1 MTRKM
6 LKENFYHELQTEVQT
21 ACGWPVIGC
30 AILFHMAGKKF
41 PKYFIRRDQRAV
53 CCASRAVRR
62 PVTPSTPPVPLRKT
76 ARSSRAAMDWPHQ
89 QRASVCGSAAALR
102 SAFVPAVSPSPLH
115 FLRSPTADRSLVGQ
129 FCELYL
135 TLKIIELMGEADL
148 ILMAE
153 ANEVVLLS
161 LHQPDRHD
169 R

>member
-1 MTRKM
+1 
-6 LKENFYHELQTEVQT
+6 
-21 ACGWPVIGC
+21 
-30 AILFHMAGKKF
+30 
-41 PKYFIRRDQRAV
+41 
-53 CCASRAVRR
+53 
-62 PVTPSTPPVPLRKT
+62 
-76 ARSSRAAMDWPHQ
+76 MDWPHQ
-89 QRASVCGSAAALR
+89 QRGFRLRLGSGVCAPPSFQPSLR
-102 SAFVPAVSPSPLH
+102 LRFTSS
-115 FLRSPTADRSLVGQ
+115 RSPTADRSLVGQ